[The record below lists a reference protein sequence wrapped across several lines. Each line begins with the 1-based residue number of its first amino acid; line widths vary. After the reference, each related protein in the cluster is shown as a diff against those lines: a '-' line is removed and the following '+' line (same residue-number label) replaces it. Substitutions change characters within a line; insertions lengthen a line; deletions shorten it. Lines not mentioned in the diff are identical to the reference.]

1 MKTGVMT
8 GLAIALMAAVPV
20 LATEPAQ
27 RRLASVVPTYNQI
40 FRHADP
46 GVITIGEFQRVP
58 AYLSHSSKVLRAI
71 GNGVERVRFTPTLP
85 YNGHYRVYGWWPLDA
100 QAGEAELR
108 VSSHDGIQRLPLTLA
123 RTGGQWQEL
132 GTFSF
137 AAGQPATLEF
147 VERHGVLLVD
157 AIRIEFVGPT
167 APPPQ
172 LSQNKLPLIE
182 AGVSYRAKVPVSGG
196 VAPYRF
202 VVTDGALPRGM
213 MLDAATGEL
222 RGRAAEPGH
231 HEVIVAVTDAR
242 GNRGSGRLQLD
253 VIESETTITSDAET
267 ASQWAGRSVADADAV
282 AGKLAQPQPANADLS
297 TLIAALAAT
306 PDGEWLRANLN
317 AYSDVWAPAALRPLD
332 NGGNPTPAKIIGAWS
347 GFAWD
352 RNRGELWLYGGG
364 HANYS
369 GNDVYRWRGSTRMW
383 ERASL
388 PSEVT
393 KDIRN
398 NYVAIDGPD
407 RAPPS
412 AHTYDNNIFLPLHD
426 RLLVFGGAAYN
437 NGGMFLRAVDALTS
451 RRTGP
456 YLFDPNR
463 ADPNKVGGS
472 TGSHVKRVG
481 PYPEI
486 VGGDM
491 WQNRDM
497 FLNLASTP
505 KLPGSHTE
513 GCTAYA
519 EENGRDVV
527 YVGVRNG
534 GGTATTL
541 FRYVINDLNNPTQ
554 DSWQQVGGYWDAPQG
569 QTACAYDGEQKL
581 FVRTGSTTR
590 PFMVWNLNTPG
601 PNNYEFAVVPQDPS
615 GAFTAALAAGTF
627 KMRDCGL
634 DFDETR
640 RRYGLWCTGNQLYWL
655 TPPATVSASGW
666 TIEKIPTPIGAA
678 PPFSIGTGVL
688 GKWKFIPNL
697 NAFMGLLDVNQGNIW
712 IYKPFGWTPPEGDSN
727 IRPSVSLTAPQ
738 SGQEFIVGD
747 PITISANASDVDGVV
762 TRVEF
767 YDGSNLLATDASA
780 PYQFTWLDAP
790 TGNRTLSARAYD
802 DLDGMTL
809 SSPVS
814 ITVLPGASGTVELQ
828 EGLNGYAGT
837 RDTYLS
843 TYSKNSNYGQSSLL
857 YDETSSYTQLFQ
869 FAIFQ
874 REGGPVPDNAIIQS
888 ATLRVYKYSAYDPLY
903 SVYRML
909 RPWDEAQATWNVA
922 RNGESWSGLGASA
935 AGTDYLA
942 TPDAQK
948 QAPWSAGWL
957 EFDVS
962 ASLQAMQA
970 GAANH
975 GWRLRRTGGDGA
987 NLKKLYSSEATA
999 DPSKRPMLVVTY
1011 AAP

>member
-1 MKTGVMT
+1 MNKGVMT
-8 GLAIALMAAVPV
+8 GLAIALLAALPTVSAEPV
-20 LATEPAQ
+20 ARRSAALSPAF
-27 RRLASVVPTYNQI
+27 NQI
-40 FRHADP
+40 VRHLDA
-46 GVITIGEFQRVP
+46 GVSRTGEFERVS
-58 AYLSHSSKVLRAI
+58 AYLSHSNKVLRAI
-71 GNGVERVRFTPTLP
+71 GKGQEKVRFAPLLP
-85 YNGHYRVYGWWPLDA
+85 HEGYYRVYGWWPLDP
-100 QAGEAELR
+100 QAGQAELR
-108 VSSHDGIQRLPLTLA
+108 VATRAGDQRVPVEMKQ
-123 RTGGQWQEL
+123 RGGQWQEL
-132 GTFSF
+132 GTFAF
-137 AAGQPATLEF
+137 AGGERANIEL
-147 VERHGVLLVD
+147 VEQQGVLLVD
-157 AIRIEFVGPT
+157 AIRIEFVGAV
-167 APPPQ
+167 APALQ

-182 AGVSYRAKVPVSGG
+182 AGVSYRARIPVSGG

-202 VVTDGALPRGM
+202 TITDGALPRGM
-213 MLDAATGEL
+213 TLDAKTGEL

-231 HEVIVAVTDAR
+231 HEVVLAVIDGH

-253 VIESETTITSDAET
+253 VIESETSVAADADS
-267 ASQWAGRSVADADAV
+267 ASQWAGRSVTSDSRNS
-282 AGKLAQPQPANADLS
+282 KLAQPTPANADLS
-297 TLIAALAAT
+297 SLISALAAT

-332 NGGNPTPAKIIGAWS
+332 NGGNPSPSKIIGAWS

-393 KDIRN
+393 KDMRGN
-398 NYVAIDGPD
+398 FVAIDGPD

-497 FLNLASTP
+497 FLNIASTP

-541 FRYVINDLNNPTQ
+541 FRYVINDLNNPGQ

-569 QTACAYDGEQKL
+569 QTACAYDAQQKL

-590 PFMVWNLNTPG
+590 PFLVWNLNTPG
-601 PNNYEFAVVPQDPS
+601 PTNYEFAVVPQDPS

-627 KMRDCGL
+627 KMRDCGI
-634 DFDETR
+634 DFDEGS

-678 PPFSIGTGVL
+678 PPFGIGTGVL
-688 GKWKFIPNL
+688 GKWKYIPNL

-738 SGQEFIVGD
+738 NGQEFVVGE
-747 PITISANASDVDGVV
+747 PITISADASDVDGTVV
-762 TRVEF
+762 RVEF
-767 YDGSNLLATDASA
+767 YDGSTLLATDTSA
-780 PYQFTWLDAP
+780 PYQFDWLDAP

-809 SSPVS
+809 SAPVS

-828 EGLNGYAGT
+828 EGLNGYNGT

-843 TYSKNSNYGQSSLL
+843 TYSKNSNYGNSSLM

-874 REGGPVPDNAIIQS
+874 REGGPVPDNAVIQA
-888 ATLRVYKYSAYDPLY
+888 ATLRVYKYSAYDPVY

-909 RPWDEAQATWNVA
+909 RPWDEVQATWNVA
-922 RNGESWSGLGASA
+922 RSGESWSGLGASA
-935 AGTDYLA
+935 AGSDYLA
-942 TPDAQK
+942 TADAQK
-948 QAPWSAGWL
+948 QASWSAGWL

-962 ASLQAMQA
+962 ASLQAMQSGA
-970 GAANH
+970 GNY

-999 DPSKRPMLVVTY
+999 DPGKRPMLVVTY